1 MLNEEYSP
9 FNYAPQI
16 ENLKLRTCFTWRV
29 FLFKEANAPFLV
41 MDIIIKGLSFP
52 SENRTFH
59 DESLE

>member
-1 MLNEEYSP
+1 MPPNSLRHGLVLLGEY
-9 FNYAPQI
+9 F
-16 ENLKLRTCFTWRV
+16 V
-29 FLFKEANAPFLV
+29 KEANAPFLV